1 MFVIGTVPKLKLVL
15 IMNALLSLYDKNG
28 AEDFAGDLIDRGYNI
43 ISSDGTAKYLRER
56 HIPVTDVSELTGY
69 RPVLRRR
76 VVTLAPQIHGA
87 LLARPDMYDE
97 LARLGWSK
105 IDLLYVTF
113 YPLEEELN
121 NPNATFDSCIEKTDI
136 GGPTMIRSA
145 NKGGEVIVMTHRD
158 DELEVIDWI
167 DAKQPDRKN
176 FLFRYRTKAELAV
189 ARYIQLSAQVY
200 QRFSP

>member
-1 MFVIGTVPKLKLVL
+1 
-15 IMNALLSLYDKNG
+15 MNALLSLYDKNG
-28 AEDFAGDLIDRGYNI
+28 AEEFARKLIKRGFNI
-43 ISSDGTAKYLRER
+43 ISSGGTAKYLKEH
-56 HIPVTDVSELTGY
+56 HIPVTDVSELTGH
-69 RPVLRRR
+69 RPVLGHR
-76 VVTLAPQIHGA
+76 VVTLAPQIHGP

-145 NKGGEVIVMTHRD
+145 NKGGEVIVMTQRD
-158 DELEVIDWI
+158 DEQEVLDWI
-167 DAKQPDRKN
+167 DQGMPNRSR
-176 FLFRYRTKAELAV
+176 FLFLLRSRAEHGV
-189 ARYIQLSAQVY
+189 AKYIELSARVY
-200 QRFSP
+200 REFIPGFTA